1 MRPAHPDVVPAQNDV
16 SEFPAAPP
24 GPLAGL
30 TVVELGRFASAP
42 SCATLLADWG
52 AHVIKIEPPEGDPAR
67 GPGSVSSGSVLNPRF
82 DVHNRSRQSVAL
94 DLTRPAAV
102 AAAHRLVHT
111 ADVLV
116 TNLRPSALRRI
127 GMDAPTVRAL
137 SPRLVYGHI
146 TGYGL
151 DTARADVRSY
161 DHGAFW
167 SYTGLADLFTGP
179 HGEPPQPA
187 GGLGDRASG
196 GMLAAGIL
204 AALFARAQSGA
215 GDYVTTSLV
224 TTGLWLAASDAAD
237 ALATGAHR
245 PTERLRPP
253 VPTVNCFRTRDA
265 RWLWLQVMLPAR
277 DWPQLV
283 TVLGAPQL
291 DEDPRFR
298 GGTPDRLKGQG
309 PALVAALDEIFAQR
323 TLAEWGTRL
332 DQAGLT
338 WAPVRTLGDTLND
351 DQIRG
356 SSGLR
361 TIRRRNGG
369 DYQAINTP
377 ITFGG
382 TEPAAGFEAP
392 LAGEHTEAVLTELG
406 YTATEIASITRPA
419 DDHPTAATVE
429 ML

>member
-1 MRPAHPDVVPAQNDV
+1 MRLAQHDVVPAQNDV
-16 SEFPAAPP
+16 SECREGPP

-52 AHVIKIEPPEGDPAR
+52 ARVIKIEPPLGDPAR
-67 GPGSVSSGSVLNPRF
+67 GPGSVSSGSVPNPRF
-82 DVHNRSRQSVAL
+82 DVHNRSRQSIAL
-94 DLTRPAAV
+94 DLTRPADV
-102 AAAHRLVHT
+102 AAAHRLVQA

-137 SPRLVYGHI
+137 SPQLVYGHI

-167 SYTGLADLFTGP
+167 SYIGLADLFTGP
-179 HGEPPQPA
+179 DGEPPQPA

-204 AALFARAQSGA
+204 AALLARGRSGV

-237 ALATGAHR
+237 ALLTGAHR

-253 VPTVNCFRTRDA
+253 VPTVNCFRTLDA

-277 DWPQLV
+277 DWPELV
-283 TVLGAPQL
+283 AALGAPQL
-291 DEDPRFR
+291 DEDPRF
-298 GGTPDRLKGQG
+298 GGGDPDRLKRNGA
-309 PALVAALDEIFAQR
+309 ALVTALDEIFARR
-323 TLAEWGTRL
+323 TLADWGARL
-332 DQAGLT
+332 DRSGLT
-338 WAPVRTLGDTLND
+338 WAPVRTLVDTVND

-356 SSGLR
+356 SSALR
-361 TIRRRNGG
+361 TIRRRDGG

-377 ITFGG
+377 CTFGG
-382 TEPAAGFEAP
+382 AGPAAGFEAP
-392 LAGEHTEAVLTELG
+392 VAGEHTKAVLTELG
-406 YTATEIASITRPA
+406 YSAPEIAAIISPA
-419 DDHPTAATVE
+419 DDHPTTATVE
-429 ML
+429 MP